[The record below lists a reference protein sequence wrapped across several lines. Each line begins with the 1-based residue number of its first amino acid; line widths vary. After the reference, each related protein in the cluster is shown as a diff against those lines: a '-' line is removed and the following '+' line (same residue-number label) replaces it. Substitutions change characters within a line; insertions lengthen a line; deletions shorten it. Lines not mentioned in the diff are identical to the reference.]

1 MKTKKLISI
10 IMALILIAPTSAS
23 VFAADSDLQQSLDF
37 LNEHKDM
44 LDFYHSMRFEAVS
57 EKLSSSDISD
67 EERKQLTEYIISLKE
82 ALDDCLQDEH
92 SYLIAYEDFAG
103 PPDCTSLGVCEY
115 CGHSEIVLT
124 GNGYRERHRDNDEN
138 GICDD
143 CKREMPYLGCD
154 HFCHSE
160 NIIVKKIVLPIFRFL
175 WNLLGI
181 EEYCDCGT
189 YHFGI

>member
-1 MKTKKLISI
+1 MKKQRFLSLVMMLMLIFS
-10 IMALILIAPTSAS
+10 SAVAVS
-23 VFAADSDLQQSLDF
+23 AADTEPEKSISF
-37 LNEHKDM
+37 LNGYKDIISPYYS
-44 LDFYHSMRFEAVS
+44 LRFELMT
-57 EKLSSSDISD
+57 ENLSSDDITE
-67 EERKQLTEYIISLKE
+67 EERQRLTEDIIKLRRGIENCLEGKHKLMI
-82 ALDDCLQDEH
+82 AILDM
-92 SYLIAYEDFAG
+92 ED
-103 PPDCTSLGVCEY
+103 PLDCTSLAECEF
-115 CGHSEIVLT
+115 CVHREIVLT
-124 GNGYRERHRDNDEN
+124 GDGYREHHRDTDKN

-160 NIIVKKIVLPIFRFL
+160 NIIVNKIVLPIFRFL